1 MRNWAWI
8 WITTLVLS
16 GPISAHAENFS
27 GKIYSNGKWIA
38 SEANTAILEADAAWI
53 PEWFT
58 LKKEPHLLTQA
69 LNFLHANSSSLNSG
83 ASAAWIEGQSQ
94 SSNEIQSVRFEKTW
108 NGIPVVGGD
117 AVVVLKDAN
126 VEFAN
131 ADTTPLF
138 NVSTNPRI
146 SSEEAAA
153 TAYSSYAGRALRSEN
168 PELVILIVGDGDQR
182 EAKLTYRVTVRD
194 ENAFSSD
201 IHFIDAE
208 TSRELTVS
216 TNVHT
221 LVQRKILSGLGAEED
236 FSLPEDKWKMVY
248 SDQSCDSA
256 VELGASR
263 SNNTKLLAAG
273 KDPAPCS
280 DVGARAMASALSAW
294 NNSGIVHKYY
304 HSTHKRNSIDGN
316 GMVMNSVVNFG
327 GEGFPN
333 AAWYDDKA
341 LMLYGMGNEKEFN
354 DFALP
359 LDVAAHEI
367 THGITSKTS
376 NLEYVSESGA
386 LNESYSDVLGKL
398 VAFSVGKTSDW
409 KLGKDLF
416 KDGKRYIRDMENPQI
431 DHYSKFRYKGAA
443 CSRFNDFC
451 GVHSNSGI
459 PNKAAVLI
467 SKKIGLEKLGKIYY
481 LTLTQLLRT
490 NSTFLEAKDQTL
502 VACGK
507 LYGAKSSDC
516 LVVQESFEAVGI

>member
-1 MRNWAWI
+1 MKNLAWI
-8 WITTLVLS
+8 WIGVGALTAASTARS
-16 GPISAHAENFS
+16 EDFK
-27 GKIYSNGKWIA
+27 GKIYSNGHWI
-38 SEANTAILEADAAWI
+38 ETNTINTEKDTKAAWL
-53 PEWFT
+53 PDWFAP
-58 LKKEPHLLTQA
+58 KKEAHPLDQA
-69 LNFLHANSSSLNSG
+69 MNFLQSNSLSLNTG

-94 SSNEIQSVRFEKTW
+94 SGPEIQSLRFEKSW

-117 AVVVLKDAN
+117 AVVVIKDGE

-138 NVSTNPRI
+138 SVSTNPRI
-146 SSEEAAA
+146 SPDEAAA
-153 TAYSSYAGRALRSEN
+153 TAYSSYAGRALRSET
-168 PELVILIVGDGDQR
+168 PELVILVIGENAKK
-182 EAKLTYRVTVRD
+182 EAKLTYKVTVRD

-208 TSRELTVS
+208 TARELTVS

-221 LVQRKILSGLGAEED
+221 IVQRKVLSGLGAEED
-236 FSLPEDKWKMVY
+236 FSLPMDQWKTVY

-256 VELGASR
+256 TNLGAAR
-263 SNNTKLLAAG
+263 SNNAKLIAAG
-273 KDPAPCS
+273 KEPSPCN

-304 HSTHKRNSIDGN
+304 HSTHKRNSIDGK
-316 GMVMNSVVNFG
+316 GMILNSVVNFG

-333 AAWYDDKA
+333 AAWYDDKG
-341 LMLYGMGNEKEFN
+341 LMLYGMGDEKEFN

-398 VAFSVGKTSDW
+398 VAFSTGKTSDW

-416 KDGKRYIRDMENPQI
+416 KDGTRFIRDMENPEI
-431 DHYSKFRYKGAA
+431 DHYSKFRYKGAT

-459 PNKAAVLI
+459 PNKAAVLL

-490 NSTFLEAKDQTL
+490 NSTFQEAKDQSL

-516 LVVQESFEAVGI
+516 LAVQESFEAVGI